1 MIKVNKQSLPKELA
15 EGGEGFIYELKGVI
29 VKIYKDHVNKE
40 EKRKKIEILM
50 KKQLPLAVVKPLDTV
65 VDEKGNFI
73 GYSMEK
79 VEGEEFKK
87 LSNKKYIKLH
97 NITVKDLLE
106 KLIQI
111 KDTLQLLHAQNIVIG
126 DFNDSNLIMQKDGE
140 IRFIDC
146 DSWKIEQH
154 SCDVCM
160 ETFKDPLLTHNHF
173 TKETDY
179 YAFAIMIFKTLTRL
193 HPFGGVTKPE
203 MDILERMEKRQSV
216 IDHPSVIIPKTVQK
230 WSFLPPTF
238 IQKLKTIY
246 EQNQRFLLNKELEE
260 INNTLTYCDNH
271 KDYYYNKY
279 NECPICKKDAQVIEK
294 PVKIASV
301 SAIPYV
307 CLVSGQHV
315 AMVLNEHSFLNNQKE
330 IVHVKSNQKV
340 PFTLHQKIF
349 FSNDGTITYLITDE
363 HVKVK
368 KGSEEY
374 VFPKQYK
381 SDVNVRDK
389 KVYYISTNQTLTELH
404 VGEKGNT
411 TVSMGKVSVH
421 SYLNA
426 YSTKTYCVV
435 NEYENMIII
444 NAEGYNISRKKRK
457 PLEDICIHYDDI
469 AQQWLLIIHYQ
480 NGTFET
486 IMVKKGDVLYET
498 TSVHYLNGAQNVA
511 FSNGII
517 FKANEDGIKGFDPI
531 KNQYKTFE
539 LPMVT
544 EESVLLRQGKKFIII
559 NEQTM
564 YQVG

>member
-15 EGGEGFIYELKGVI
+15 EGGEGFIYELNGVI
-29 VKIYKDHVNKE
+29 IKIYKDHVKKE
-40 EKRKKIEILM
+40 EKRKKIELLM
-50 KKQLPLAVVKPLDTV
+50 KKQLPPTVVKPLDIV

-97 NITVKDLLE
+97 SITAKDLVE
-106 KLIQI
+106 MLIQI

-126 DFNDSNLIMQKDGE
+126 DFNDSNLIMQRDGR

-154 SCDVCM
+154 SCNVCM
-160 ETFKDPLLTHNHF
+160 ETFKDPLLSRNHF

-179 YAFAIMIFKTLTRL
+179 YAFSIMVFKTLTRL

-260 INNTLTYCDNH
+260 IKHSLTYCKDH

-315 AMVLNEHSFLNNQKE
+315 NMMLNEYSFLNNQQE
-330 IVHVKSNQKV
+330 IVHVKSNRKL
-340 PFTLHQKIF
+340 PFTIHQKIY
-349 FSNDGTITYLITDE
+349 FSNDGTIIYLVTDE
-363 HVKVK
+363 KIMVK

-374 VFPKQYK
+374 MFPKQYK
-381 SDVNVRDK
+381 SDVVIRDTK
-389 KVYYISTNQTLTELH
+389 IYYISTNQTLTELH
-404 VGEKGNT
+404 VSEKGNT
-411 TVSMGKVSVH
+411 TVGMGKVAVR
-421 SYLNA
+421 SYMEVKTA
-426 YSTKTYCVV
+426 KTYCVV

-444 NAEGYNISRKKRK
+444 NAEGYNVSRKKTK
-457 PLEDICIHYDDI
+457 QMEDVSIHHDDI
-469 AQQWLLIIHYQ
+469 NQQWLVIIHYQ

-486 IMVKKGDVLYET
+486 IMVKKGAVLYET
-498 TSVHYLNGAQNVA
+498 ESIHYLNGAKNIA

-517 FKANEDGIKGFDPI
+517 FKANQNGIKGFDPL

-539 LPMVT
+539 LPIVT
-544 EESVLLRQGKKFIII
+544 EESMLLRQGKKFIVI
-559 NEQTM
+559 NEQNM